1 MPTTID
7 RLLGVVSLMLNK
19 EKKDAIKFQPE
30 IVFKEGLTIIKGD
43 SGYKWLGIYSNSF
56 RDDDNV
62 PEIISSGSHKEF
74 VTNVDGGTYQQPDLL
89 LWHVPEW
96 KFGKAT
102 FVAYDEVEPGVVFAI
117 AGGTIDEGKEFVADA
132 LLESGEQWQMS
143 HGMPTDKIRRSDVD
157 NTIYNKHVTTEVSVL
172 SGIHAANHLTGFGVL
187 EDDMIPTKKRDEIM
201 GKLGVDDGFLDKLEA
216 KNVNIAAQAKDDKEF
231 KEVTDETAKDSE
243 EVVTDVVAETTD
255 VVESTETIAEET
267 VAEVVEE
274 VPDETAHPEATL
286 DVQSLMDELSGV
298 KEVVV
303 DLVNAVK
310 MINDSQKET
319 DDEIEAIKKEK
330 ADEVVAQTPTFSQVY
345 GAKIKSIIGQKEA
358 EVVSTDEKM
367 TGPPEEKATSPVETK
382 YGSFVDG
389 LVAKSRIS

>member
-1 MPTTID
+1 
-7 RLLGVVSLMLNK
+7 
-19 EKKDAIKFQPE
+19 
-30 IVFKEGLTIIKGD
+30 
-43 SGYKWLGIYSNSF
+43 
-56 RDDDNV
+56 
-62 PEIISSGSHKEF
+62 
-74 VTNVDGGTYQQPDLL
+74 
-89 LWHVPEW
+89 
-96 KFGKAT
+96 
-102 FVAYDEVEPGVVFAI
+102 
-117 AGGTIDEGKEFVADA
+117 
-132 LLESGEQWQMS
+132 
-143 HGMPTDKIRRSDVD
+143 
-157 NTIYNKHVTTEVSVL
+157 
-172 SGIHAANHLTGFGVL
+172 
-187 EDDMIPTKKRDEIM
+187 MIPTKKRDEIM

-243 EVVTDVVAETTD
+243 EVVTDVVAEATD
-255 VVESTETIAEET
+255 VVESTETIAEEI

>member
-19 EKKDAIKFQPE
+19 EKKDAVKSQPE

-74 VTNVDGGTYQQPDLL
+74 VTSVDGGTYQQPDLL

-157 NTIYNKHVTTEVSVL
+157 DTIYDKHVTTEVSVL

-243 EVVTDVVAETTD
+243 DIVTDVVAEATD
-255 VVESTETIAEET
+255 VVESTETIAEEI
-267 VAEVVEE
+267 VAEVAEE

-298 KEVVV
+298 KEVIV

-319 DDEIEAIKKEK
+319 DDEIKAIKKEK